1 MKYGSK
7 KTKGGQAK
15 EGGLEIMFGEAYFWF
30 ERKYIFTCTIISLFL
45 EGLVE
50 LQYVEKRKGK

>member
-1 MKYGSK
+1 MVIK
-7 KTKGGQAK
+7 KQGGQAK
-15 EGGLEIMFGEAYFWF
+15 EGGWEIMYGEAFFWF
-30 ERKYIFTCTIISLFL
+30 ERKYIFTCTVIPLFL